1 MVVYPLTTAEDR
13 AIRWATRAVSAMAT
27 LVIVL
32 LGAISIASLPA

>member
-1 MVVYPLTTAEDR
+1 MVVYPLTAGEDR
-13 AIRWATRAVSAMAT
+13 AILWATRTVSAMAT